1 MRILYSPLVAAIIT
15 GIAGTICVSLYI
27 NGYRI
32 KQSTS
37 SVERLEAEVATIEQS
52 VNAIEQEAREA
63 TSAAAKER
71 LYREQLLLQQ
81 PNEYIVQV
89 PDLPLPTPDP
99 IVEPISER
107 PWEQWK
113 KLLF

>member
-15 GIAGTICVSLYI
+15 GIAGIICVSLYI

-32 KQSTS
+32 RQSS
-37 SVERLEAEVATIEQS
+37 RSIERLEAEVASMEAK
-52 VNAIEQEAREA
+52 VNEVEQEARTA
-63 TSAAAKER
+63 TSSAARER
-71 LYREQLLLQQ
+71 LYREELLLQR
-81 PNEYIVQV
+81 PNEYIVQI
-89 PDLPLPTPDP
+89 PDLPLPSPSP
-99 IVEPISER
+99 IVQPVSER